1 MKKSSK
7 LQVVSLAVLI
17 IMVGAAFADIFIELY
32 ILKNIIWL
40 VGFGIQLL
48 LLHKVGI
55 SLKSRGMNL
64 FCLIGSSLGVVLS
77 VVSIIVAII

>member
-17 IMVGAAFADIFIELY
+17 IMVGGAFADIFIELY

-40 VGFGIQLL
+40 VGFSIQLL

-55 SLKSRGMNL
+55 SLKSRGMSL

>member
-64 FCLIGSSLGVVLS
+64 FCLIGSSLGVVIS
-77 VVSIIVAII
+77 VVSIIIAII

>member
-64 FCLIGSSLGVVLS
+64 VCLIGSSLGFVLS
-77 VVSIIVAII
+77 AVSIIVAII